1 MKLKPLTD
9 DEIESIA
16 ATAIEDATD
25 FIEAEITPARIKAQE
40 YFDGLTELGYEE
52 GRSRVVATKV
62 RDNIRAIKPSLMR
75 VFMSTDKPVEFV
87 PRGPEDIAVAEQ
99 ATQYIHYKFHE
110 ADGFKLL
117 SDVFQDALVK
127 KTGIVKVYYEDYS
140 EAQVYTYS
148 DLTEDEFAILAQ
160 DDDIQVLEHSK
171 ETVVAMD
178 EMGVEVSESNHSLKI
193 ARVSSKGKLC
203 VESVPPEEFF
213 VDRNARAV
221 DDAYC
226 VAHRREMRVYDL
238 MEMGYDFDDVIDF
251 AGVGEQDTMTEE
263 EEFARRGYYNDYNDD
278 NVKDPAMRPILVTE
292 AYMRIDVYGNGFPLL
307 HRVLCVGNSYKMLD
321 YMPCDEVPFAIF
333 EVDPEPHAFFGRSQA
348 DLILND
354 QDVCTSVMRGIL
366 DNVALTNNP
375 RQQVIEDL
383 VNMDDVLNNEI
394 GAIVRVK
401 QAGAIQDL
409 GIPFIAGTTLPAL
422 QYLDE
427 QVDAKTGVS
436 GAFMGL
442 NPEAFKNTT
451 ATAVAA
457 TMQAA
462 AGQVEV
468 IARNLAEG
476 GLKRMYSLML
486 KEVIKNTPE
495 EEIVRLNG
503 KYVPVDPRVW
513 NASMDVSVN
522 VGLGTGKDDQKMAL
536 LQQARQFQMQIMQGY
551 GPQNGLVTLTQI
563 RNTLADMLALAGIR
577 NADRHFTPMDPQT
590 EQLLLQRAQQAQAA
604 QAQQQGN
611 PAQMQAQAIVQG
623 EQIKAQAKAQTDM
636 AKLQQD
642 GQIKMAELSVEQQ
655 QMNMDDDLARDKL
668 DQDLLVDAAKVL
680 GQYGTQVDVAAIK
693 AAQNANRQ

>member
-1 MKLKPLTD
+1 MKLKPLKD

-16 ATAIEDATD
+16 ATAIEDAVD
-25 FIEAEITPARIKAQE
+25 FVEAEITPDRIKAQD
-40 YFDGLTELGYEE
+40 YFDGKTELGFEE

-75 VFMSTDKPVEFV
+75 VFMNTDKPVEFV
-87 PRGPEDIAVAEQ
+87 PTGPEDIAAAEQ
-99 ATQYIHYKFHE
+99 ATQYMHYKFNE
-110 ADGFKLL
+110 SNGFKIL

-127 KTGIVKVYYEDYS
+127 KVGVVKVYYEDYS
-140 EAQVYTYS
+140 DTEVYTYN
-148 DLTEDEFAILAQ
+148 DLTDDEFALLAQ
-160 DDDIQVLEHSK
+160 DDDVQVLEHSR
-171 ETVVAMD
+171 ETVIMAD
-178 EMGVEVSESNHSLKI
+178 QFGVEVEQSNHSLKI
-193 ARVSSKGKLC
+193 ARVNTKGKLC

-226 VAHRREMRVYDL
+226 VAHRREMRVKDL
-238 MEMGYDFDDVIDF
+238 MGMGYEFDDVIDE
-251 AGVGEQDTMTEE
+251 AGTGESDTLLEE
-263 EEFARRGYYNDYNDD
+263 EDFARRGYYNDSTDD

-292 AYMRIDVYGNGFPLL
+292 AYMHIDVYGNGYPLL
-307 HRVLCVGNSYKMLD
+307 HRVLCIGGGYKMLD

-333 EVDPEPHAFFGRSQA
+333 EVDPEPHSFFGRSQA

-354 QDVCTSVMRGIL
+354 QDVCTSMIRGIL

-383 VNMDDVLNNEI
+383 VNMDDVLNNEV

-409 GIPFIAGTTLPAL
+409 AIPFIAGTTLPAL

-436 GAFMGL
+436 RASMGL
-442 NPEAFKNTT
+442 NPDALQNTT

-476 GLKRMYSLML
+476 GLKRMYALML
-486 KEVIKNTPE
+486 KEVVKNTPR
-495 EEIVRLNG
+495 EEIMRLAG
-503 KYVPVDPRVW
+503 QFVPIDPRVW
-513 NASMDVSVN
+513 NTSMDLSVN
-522 VGLGTGKDDQKMAL
+522 VGLGTGKEDQKMAL
-536 LQQARQFQMQIMQGY
+536 LQQALQFQMQIMQGY

-577 NADRHFTPMDPQT
+577 NADRHFTPMNAET

-611 PAQMQAQAIVQG
+611 PAQMQAQAIVQA
-623 EQIKAQAKAQTDM
+623 EQLKAQAKAQTDM

-642 GQIKMAELSVEQQ
+642 GQIKMAEMGLEQQ
-655 QMNMDDDLARDKL
+655 KLAMGDDLKRDQM
-668 DQDLLVDAAKVL
+668 DQDLLVDAAKLL
-680 GQYGTQVDVAAIK
+680 GQYGTQVDVANIK
-693 AAQNANRQ
+693 ALQNANRQ

>member
-1 MKLKPLTD
+1 
-9 DEIESIA
+9 
-16 ATAIEDATD
+16 
-25 FIEAEITPARIKAQE
+25 
-40 YFDGLTELGYEE
+40 
-52 GRSRVVATKV
+52 
-62 RDNIRAIKPSLMR
+62 
-75 VFMSTDKPVEFV
+75 
-87 PRGPEDIAVAEQ
+87 
-99 ATQYIHYKFHE
+99 
-110 ADGFKLL
+110 
-117 SDVFQDALVK
+117 
-127 KTGIVKVYYEDYS
+127 
-140 EAQVYTYS
+140 
-148 DLTEDEFAILAQ
+148 
-160 DDDIQVLEHSK
+160 
-171 ETVVAMD
+171 
-178 EMGVEVSESNHSLKI
+178 
-193 ARVSSKGKLC
+193 
-203 VESVPPEEFF
+203 
-213 VDRNARAV
+213 
-221 DDAYC
+221 
-226 VAHRREMRVYDL
+226 
-238 MEMGYDFDDVIDF
+238 
-251 AGVGEQDTMTEE
+251 
-263 EEFARRGYYNDYNDD
+263 
-278 NVKDPAMRPILVTE
+278 
-292 AYMRIDVYGNGFPLL
+292 
-307 HRVLCVGNSYKMLD
+307 
-321 YMPCDEVPFAIF
+321 
-333 EVDPEPHAFFGRSQA
+333 
-348 DLILND
+348 
-354 QDVCTSVMRGIL
+354 
-366 DNVALTNNP
+366 
-375 RQQVIEDL
+375 
-383 VNMDDVLNNEI
+383 
-394 GAIVRVK
+394 
-401 QAGAIQDL
+401 
-409 GIPFIAGTTLPAL
+409 
-422 QYLDE
+422 
-427 QVDAKTGVS
+427 
-436 GAFMGL
+436 MGL
-442 NPEAFKNTT
+442 NPDALQNTT

-536 LQQARQFQMQIMQGY
+536 LQQALQFQMQIMQGY

-590 EQLLLQRAQQAQAA
+590 EQLLLARAQQAQAA

-693 AAQNANRQ
+693 ARQNANRQ